1 MNYNIKKFSELEN
14 NELYQILELRCEV
27 FVVEQNC
34 AYNDVDNKD
43 QDAYHL
49 LLEDNKKIVAGLRI
63 LKKGV
68 SYDQISIGRVVVNK
82 EYRGRGIA
90 KDMMLKAIEFIENDL
105 GEKEIKISAQA
116 YLIDFYKSIG
126 FVEVSQ
132 VYLEDD
138 IPHIDM
144 LYKKYK

>member
-1 MNYNIKKFSELEN
+1 MNYGIKKFSELEN
-14 NELYQILELRCEV
+14 NELYQILELRSEV

-49 LLEDNKKIVAGLRI
+49 LLQDNKKIVAGLRI

-105 GEKEIKISAQA
+105 SEKEIKISAQA
-116 YLIDFYKSIG
+116 YLIEFYKSIG

-144 LYKKYK
+144 LYKK

>member
-34 AYNDVDNKD
+34 PYNDVDNKD

-49 LLEDNKKIVAGLRI
+49 LLQDNKKIVAGLRI

-90 KDMMLKAIEFIENDL
+90 KDMMLKAIEFIENNL

-144 LYKKYK
+144 LYKK

>member
-1 MNYNIKKFSELEN
+1 MNYKIKKFSELEN
-14 NELYQILELRCEV
+14 SELYQILELRCEV

-49 LLEDNKKIVAGLRI
+49 LLEDNKKIIAGLRI

-68 SYDQISIGRVVVNK
+68 SYDQISIGRVVVSK
-82 EYRGRGIA
+82 EHRGLGIA
-90 KDMMLKAIEFIENDL
+90 KEMMLKAIEFIENDL

-144 LYKKYK
+144 LYKK

>member
-90 KDMMLKAIEFIENDL
+90 KDMMLKAIEFIENNL

-144 LYKKYK
+144 LYKK

>member
-14 NELYQILELRCEV
+14 NELYKILQLRCEV

-49 LLEDNKKIVAGLRI
+49 LLEDNKNIVAGLRI

-68 SYDQISIGRVVVNK
+68 SYDQISIGRVVVSK
-82 EYRGRGIA
+82 THRGLGIA
-90 KDMMLKAIEFIENDL
+90 KEMMLRAIEFIENDL
-105 GEKEIKISAQA
+105 NEKEIKISAQA

-144 LYKKYK
+144 LYKK

>member
-49 LLEDNKKIVAGLRI
+49 LLQDNKKIVAGLRI

-90 KDMMLKAIEFIENDL
+90 KDMMLKAIEFIENNL

-144 LYKKYK
+144 LYKK

>member
-63 LKKGV
+63 LKKDV
-68 SYDQISIGRVVVNK
+68 SYDQISIGRVVVSK
-82 EYRGRGIA
+82 EHRGLGIA
-90 KDMMLKAIEFIENDL
+90 KEMMLKAIEFIENDL
-105 GEKEIKISAQA
+105 SEKEIKISAQA

-144 LYKKYK
+144 LYKK

>member
-34 AYNDVDNKD
+34 AYNDIDNKD

-68 SYDQISIGRVVVNK
+68 SYDQISIGRVVVSK
-82 EYRGRGIA
+82 EHRGLGIA
-90 KDMMLKAIEFIENDL
+90 KEMMLKAIEFIENDL
-105 GEKEIKISAQA
+105 NEKEIKISAQA
-116 YLIDFYKSIG
+116 YLIEFYKSIG

-144 LYKKYK
+144 LYKK

>member
-49 LLEDNKKIVAGLRI
+49 LLQDNKKIVAGLRI

-126 FVEVSQ
+126 FVEVSK

-144 LYKKYK
+144 LYKK

>member
-63 LKKGV
+63 LKKGI
-68 SYDQISIGRVVVNK
+68 SYDQISIGRVVVSK
-82 EYRGRGIA
+82 EHRGLGIA
-90 KDMMLKAIEFIENDL
+90 KEMMLKAIEFIENDL
-105 GEKEIKISAQA
+105 NEKEIKISAQA
-116 YLIDFYKSIG
+116 YLIEFYKSIG

-144 LYKKYK
+144 LYKK

>member
-1 MNYNIKKFSELEN
+1 MNYKIKKFSELEN
-14 NELYQILELRCEV
+14 SELYQILELRCEV

-49 LLEDNKKIVAGLRI
+49 LLEDNKKIIAGLRI

-68 SYDQISIGRVVVNK
+68 SYDQISIGRVVVSK
-82 EYRGRGIA
+82 EHRGLGIA
-90 KDMMLKAIEFIENDL
+90 KEMMLKAIELIENDL

-144 LYKKYK
+144 LYKK

>member
-49 LLEDNKKIVAGLRI
+49 LLQDNKKIVAGLRI

-144 LYKKYK
+144 LYKK

>member
-49 LLEDNKKIVAGLRI
+49 LLQDNKKIVAGLRI

-90 KDMMLKAIEFIENDL
+90 KDMMLKAIEFIENNL

-126 FVEVSQ
+126 FVEVSK

-144 LYKKYK
+144 LYKK

>member
-63 LKKGV
+63 LKKGI
-68 SYDQISIGRVVVNK
+68 SYDQISIGRVVVSK
-82 EYRGRGIA
+82 EHRGLGIA

-105 GEKEIKISAQA
+105 NEKEIKISAQA
-116 YLIDFYKSIG
+116 YLIEFYKSIG

-144 LYKKYK
+144 LYKK

>member
-1 MNYNIKKFSELEN
+1 MNYKIKKFSELEN
-14 NELYQILELRCEV
+14 SELYQILELRCEV

-49 LLEDNKKIVAGLRI
+49 LLEDNKKIIAGLRI

-68 SYDQISIGRVVVNK
+68 SYDQISIGRVVVSK
-82 EYRGRGIA
+82 EHRGLGIA
-90 KDMMLKAIEFIENDL
+90 KEMMLKAIEFIENDL
-105 GEKEIKISAQA
+105 NEKEIKISAQA

-144 LYKKYK
+144 LYKK

>member
-14 NELYQILELRCEV
+14 NELYQILELRSEV

-68 SYDQISIGRVVVNK
+68 SYDQISIGRVVVSK
-82 EYRGRGIA
+82 THRGLGIA
-90 KDMMLKAIEFIENDL
+90 KEMMLKAIEFIENDL
-105 GEKEIKISAQA
+105 NEKEIKISAQA
-116 YLIDFYKSIG
+116 YLIEFYKSIG

-144 LYKKYK
+144 LYKK

>member
-63 LKKGV
+63 LKKGI
-68 SYDQISIGRVVVNK
+68 SYDQISIGRVVVSK
-82 EYRGRGIA
+82 EHRGLGIA

-105 GEKEIKISAQA
+105 GEKKIKISAQA
-116 YLIDFYKSIG
+116 YLIEFYKSIG
-126 FVEVSQ
+126 FVEVSK

-144 LYKKYK
+144 LYKK

>member
-14 NELYQILELRCEV
+14 NELYKILELRCEV

-49 LLEDNKKIVAGLRI
+49 LLEDNKKIIAGLRI

-68 SYDQISIGRVVVNK
+68 SYDQISIGRVVVSK
-82 EYRGRGIA
+82 THRGLGIA
-90 KDMMLKAIEFIENDL
+90 KEMMLKAIEFIENDL
-105 GEKEIKISAQA
+105 NEKEIKISAQA
-116 YLIDFYKSIG
+116 YLIEFYKSIG

-144 LYKKYK
+144 LYKK